1 MNNKKI
7 QEQDIDKLPLRTQA
21 LIAIGGIQRDKAT
34 TPIFIKN
41 IFNSSGHKAI
51 SSGPEAD
58 GDDYNT
64 FYTPGTDIN
73 LDADLQ
79 RIRDRIRFEEYG
91 QMFQQGVEGR
101 GFAFEGM
108 LAGLFDGEPS
118 KPGGKEDI
126 KVGNDFYSIKQ
137 SNPGDA
143 WDTGSLM
150 VGYKWAKE
158 SMEGDGLT
166 EEEIPKTPVELMVA
180 SDDYRTYKAEMLIE
194 SFKATNG
201 KPLKWIFAHVLD
213 DKHIRYVAM
222 DSEELISAILSSD
235 CSNGTGSQKCAVGK
249 SRKKDTGVRIK
260 SNFVLGADPNMI
272 TFPSVSDE
280 DIRSIIYDPDGD
292 RIEDKVRRL
301 FKNPNKVSQYTVDY
315 IKNNPK
321 EFLDTVN
328 EILPNLTNEEKKIVH
343 NLLVENTNIEKMTPK
358 IWNLVRLTSS
368 MLGEK
373 AFVSRGGSI
382 IDFQSTLNRYF
393 NVGSYSASILW
404 LIIQHNS
411 QYYGISEK
419 EVVNLPLEKVKLP
432 DTIYETNVEYYGEY
446 ENGYEEDPC
455 DDEGV
460 GEESGNECQCRNA
473 SKEVEDKEGNTSL
486 EDCDYGW
493 DDDCECV
500 EWESQEI
507 EMYWHPL
514 LEDKTHTLFNPLEG
528 LVGDVDDLYLSV
540 LNNHEKEVIY
550 IIQKEEIEDGYED
563 RTTWDYF
570 DDGRSGDIEY
580 NTVEEIDVSRELGY
594 LNRSLYGGQL
604 TEETDL
610 FGQGLLDPIEPED
623 FEGDE
628 EEWEKMMTDTADD
641 TQKDTTLE
649 PEYEYTGG
657 KTDPSKGFVAPSAEV
672 TNNICSVEGFCQ
684 EQGPITFGQ
693 LKALVEEATNKR
705 IGADIGR
712 GVFKTMWRIVP
723 FFIPQI
729 LLAAVGVTVTRAIN
743 KIITPALKDTG
754 GYKSWWGKVV
764 LKAMDIAEGD
774 YIPDIALGDDPLSK
788 IFFISDGLMAMIK
801 DKYKLKFARYVANVA
816 ASQPDNKP
824 VPDWFVENLL
834 RDYLNQKFLLDP
846 PLTFKKGVELEK
858 LNEQTEVEVKDN
870 TKKDN
875 EQFTRFEV
883 TVLNYFAKQFTW
895 EELNQLAAIDF
906 HGLNREGYEKYKNYL
921 KYFGITIN
929 EDNNWDE
936 EWAKST
942 RFAKWVIDNWKE
954 AEAAKEIEKGDDFDP
969 YITYDLDFGL
979 VTNPIKEWPSMYEV
993 RGDESGWEQVYRS
1006 GYISIPAWDEDDAHD
1021 RATQHF
1027 WDYEPDMETGD
1038 YGDYEQDDF
1047 EIGADITFE
1056 KSLKEHIMSL
1066 GEDEHRKIDLEKFSN
1081 LLVKAV
1087 FTKEGGWGR
1096 TSQTFVLYITPS
1108 GTIKAIKYDGGISKS
1123 AIPFKENEK
1132 INLGSLIRFEKES
1145 GFDLRMKGRIRESVK
1160 TTKRINKS
1168 INKWVDNEYDLIL
1181 DHNNLPKFL
1190 NKSTQKLNTYNQ
1202 VNNMICE
1209 IWGKTYNYKL
1219 DVNNFG
1225 VKNIDTTYNHHNN
1238 LVFENLTN
1246 EGINLPL
1253 STLKHYLNKNI
1264 KEEVNDNIVKH
1275 KNINLYKLQNK
1286 LTNLGFIKEDQP
1298 QQKVVLEWLN
1308 EVIKETN
1315 KNGVITEEGKIEY
1328 VDNLTESYDT
1338 HLPHG
1343 LGVPEEIFFNTFE
1356 TFRPEVLKDLKPHIN
1371 EFMYYCLGFEE
1382 MKPEDSEDWYSMGR
1396 KEGFD
1401 TLIHHPGHSPF
1412 ATVEDVLSDSCS
1424 DAYNRI
1430 WEIIAELERRLKNI
1444 GVLEPRVKVENGE
1457 RIVNYYEDN
1466 LPDSLVKAYTQLFS
1480 ELDPRLK
1487 SSKMGIPMVNTG
1499 GWDQELITGIYKG
1512 SMTEDN
1518 PRAHSYSS
1526 GKHTNPQEVEIGDII
1541 RLIHMDDP
1549 QGIIVGSY
1557 GEVVGFDSDPWEKRI
1572 LVVWDL
1578 PNGETRN
1585 LPLYPSIDTYMV
1597 HKKKEQINE
1606 QDNQLNAFPTGQ
1618 FEFTAHEDKSEAQWL
1633 EKTVPD
1639 KIIKALFDKWDE
1651 DGLNLNLFKY
1661 LGIPTGAMPITYIV
1675 KRYIR
1680 NTKKPIPASIT
1691 FDCDDLIEL
1700 FDRNNRDYD
1709 MDYIEEVLCGKD
1721 SFYDHKDWYN
1731 YEYDEYMLQDIDEGN
1746 WETISKIFGGVSKEV
1761 AEDILSP
1768 GSTSEE
1774 VDELK
1779 EKYDEEIN
1787 EIENF
1792 IVWAHNDEAEYAV
1805 KKAMKEDIIDKIR
1818 DHFEGVGRLVN
1829 DDNGRFSYIIEGDL
1843 RDYVNDIW
1851 DNTED
1856 VFEYHPDYSS
1866 ETLEGILM
1874 DVDLQNHNPITYLF
1888 NALMEEEYRFWDYC
1902 EGKKGECLQPE
1913 TKWFDGYY
1921 FPNYDI
1927 NESLQDRLGELE
1939 PWEEETQLQENQ
1951 NIPHWGLYQLLKK
1964 TSKVNNHRRKKVF
1977 DFLNVLQNL
1986 GLVNM
1991 YQSPDFLWSGSK
2003 WLTKYLDL
2011 KHPELLEEPDE
2022 DMPDGRGEIGYDGEW
2037 HHNDALKKA
2046 RYLLDNADTVRDTV
2060 LMMLMD
2066 STEDPSSIKVE
2077 SQMRPFAIDLV
2088 KLWAETK

>member
-7 QEQDIDKLPLRTQA
+7 QEQDIGKLPLRTQA

-108 LAGLFDGEPS
+108 LAGLFDGEPM
-118 KPGGKEDI
+118 KAGGKEDI
-126 KVGNDFYSIKQ
+126 KVGGDYYSIKQ

-150 VGYKWAKE
+150 GGYEWAKK

-180 SDDYRTYKAEMLIE
+180 GDDYRTYKAEMLIE

-201 KPLKWIFAHVLD
+201 QPLKWIFAHVLD
-213 DKHIRYVAM
+213 DKHIRYVSM

-235 CSNGTGSQKCAVGK
+235 CSSGTGSQKCAVGK

-292 RIEDKVRRL
+292 RVEDNIRRI

-328 EILPNLTNEEKKIVH
+328 EILPNLTKEEKKIVH

-368 MLGEK
+368 MLGEE

-382 IDFQSTLNRYF
+382 IDFENVLKKYF
-393 NVGSYSASILW
+393 NVGSDSASILW

-419 EVVNLPLEKVKLP
+419 EAVNLPLEKVKLP
-432 DTIYETNVEYYGEY
+432 ETIYETNVGYYGEY
-446 ENGYEEDPC
+446 ENGYEDDPC

-514 LEDKTHTLFNPLEG
+514 LEDKTYTLFNPIEEG
-528 LVGDVDDLYLSV
+528 RTSNDIWSVDDLYLNV

-550 IIQKEEIEDGYED
+550 IRQKEEIEDGYED

-570 DDGRSGDIEY
+570 DDGRSGDID
-580 NTVEEIDVSRELGY
+580 TIDIEEIDVGRELGY

-628 EEWEKMMTDTADD
+628 EEWDKLVDD
-641 TQKDTTLE
+641 VEE
-649 PEYEYTGG
+649 PEIEPTYDYQGG
-657 KTDPSKGFVAPSAEV
+657 KTDASAGYVAPSSDV
-672 TNNICSVEGFCQ
+672 TDNICKVEGFCE

-693 LKALVEEATNKR
+693 LKLLVEEATSKR
-705 IGADIGR
+705 IKADIGR
-712 GVFKTMWRIVP
+712 GIFKSLWRIIP
-723 FFIPQI
+723 FFVPQI
-729 LLAAVGVTVTRAIN
+729 LLAAVGVTVTRAFN
-743 KIITPALKDTG
+743 KIITPALKDTR
-754 GYKSWWGKVV
+754 GYKSWWGKAV
-764 LKAMDIAEGD
+764 LKAMDVAEGD
-774 YIPDIALGDDPLSK
+774 YIPDVALGDDPLSK
-788 IFFISDGLMAMIK
+788 IFFISDGLMSMIK
-801 DKYKLKFARYVANVA
+801 DKYKLKFARYVSEY
-816 ASQPDNKP
+816 ASTRPDNEP

-834 RDYLNQKFLLDP
+834 RDYLNQKFLLNP
-846 PLTFKKGVELEK
+846 PLPVKNSIEKKG
-858 LNEQTEVEVKDN
+858 LNEQTEVDVVDN
-870 TKKDN
+870 TKY
-875 EQFTRFEV
+875 EQFTKLEI
-883 TVLNYFAKQFTW
+883 LIMNNIAKKIGYDELKGLVDSEYYNLSSKSTDKLCDILKLFSIKCDTDVDTW
-895 EELNQLAAIDF
+895 TLA
-906 HGLNREGYEKYKNYL
+906 
-921 KYFGITIN
+921 
-929 EDNNWDE
+929 
-936 EWAKST
+936 T
-942 RFAKWVIDNWKE
+942 RFAKWMVDNWVE
-954 AEAAKEIEKGDDFDP
+954 AERIKEIQLGDDFDP
-969 YITYDLDFGL
+969 SITYDLDFGL
-979 VTNPIKEWPSMYEV
+979 VKNPIKEMPKEYYV
-993 RGDESGWEQVYRS
+993 TGYQSGWQKEYKEGS
-1006 GYISIPAWDEDDAHD
+1006 IYIPAWDVKDAID
-1021 RATQHF
+1021 KAYEGWF
-1027 WDYEPDMETGD
+1027 DYDPDMETVD
-1038 YGDYEQDDF
+1038 WGDYEDGD
-1047 EIGADITFE
+1047 
-1056 KSLKEHIMSL
+1056 
-1066 GEDEHRKIDLEKFSN
+1066 DLEIEKKDVK
-1081 LLVKAV
+1081 LVKNLNEDNFNVHSLSGFNNLMVKAI
-1087 FTKEGGWGR
+1087 FTHSGSWGR
-1096 TSQTFVLYITPS
+1096 APQKFIVYLTP
-1108 GTIKAIKYDGGISKS
+1108 TGI
-1123 AIPFKENEK
+1123 
-1132 INLGSLIRFEKES
+1132 
-1145 GFDLRMKGRIRESVK
+1145 VK
-1160 TTKRINKS
+1160 TTKRGDSMSASQIPFKNGDKVRLGDLIKYEKQSGFELQMVGRIHENTKSTRINKS
-1168 INKWVDNEYDLIL
+1168 IKTWINKEFNLVL
-1181 DHNNLPKFL
+1181 DHNNVVTFL
-1190 NKSTQKLNTYNQ
+1190 DKNTEKLNTYNQ
-1202 VNNMICE
+1202 VNDLICE
-1209 IWGKTYNYKL
+1209 IWGKENNHKL
-1219 DVNNFG
+1219 NVHEFEI
-1225 VKNIDTTYNHHNN
+1225 KKINIENKKYNN
-1238 LVFENLTN
+1238 LLFENLN
-1246 EGINLPL
+1246 NHGVKLPID
-1253 STLKHYLNKNI
+1253 TLKHYLNKHI
-1264 KEEVNDNIVKH
+1264 KEEIKHNILTGDKVN
-1275 KNINLYKLQNK
+1275 LSKLNGK
-1286 LTNLGFIKEDQP
+1286 LTKLGFIKENQP
-1298 QQKVVLEWLN
+1298 KQKVVLEWLN
-1308 EVIKETN
+1308 NVIKEIN
-1315 KNGVITEEGKIEY
+1315 KNGVITEEGKIDY
-1328 VDNLTESYDT
+1328 VDNLVETITDT
-1338 HLPHG
+1338 PHG
-1343 LGVPEEIFFNTFE
+1343 LGVPQ
-1356 TFRPEVLKDLKPHIN
+1356 EVFSKTLENIKPRIIKDLEPHVK
-1371 EFMYYCLGFEE
+1371 EFMYYCLGFED
-1382 MKPEDSEDWYSMGR
+1382 MRPDNSEDWYSLDGD
-1396 KEGFD
+1396 EPVDSSVYG
-1401 TLIHHPGHSPF
+1401 PF
-1412 ATVEDVLSDSCS
+1412 KMVEDVLSENCS
-1424 DAYNRI
+1424 DAYSRI
-1430 WEIIAELERRLKNI
+1430 WDIRTELESILKNMGI
-1444 GVLEPRVKVENGE
+1444 LEPRVKTMMDGSKELM
-1457 RIVNYYEDN
+1457 YYEDN
-1466 LPDSLVKAYTQLFS
+1466 LLPPLVNLYS
-1480 ELDPRLK
+1480 ELYGEIDKRLK
-1487 SSKMGIPMVNTG
+1487 SSREGMPVVNKEV
-1499 GWDQELITGIYKG
+1499 QKL
-1512 SMTEDN
+1512 TEDN
-1518 PRAHSYSS
+1518 PRAHSYSG
-1526 GKHTNPQEVEIGDII
+1526 GKHTNPQDVEVGDVI
-1541 RLIHMDDP
+1541 RLIFMDDP
-1549 QGIIVGSY
+1549 QGIAVGSY
-1557 GEVVGFDSDPWEKRI
+1557 GEVVGFDTDPWDTRI
-1572 LVVWDL
+1572 LVTWEL
-1578 PNGETRN
+1578 PGGKQRN
-1585 LPLYPSIDTYMV
+1585 LPLYPSIDTFMI
-1597 HKKKEQINE
+1597 HQKKEQINE
-1606 QDNQLNAFPTGQ
+1606 QDNQLSAFPTGQ
-1618 FEFTAHEDKSEAQWL
+1618 FEFTAHEDNSEAKWL
-1633 EKTVPD
+1633 EKTVSD
-1639 KIIKALFDKWDE
+1639 RVIGVLFDKWDE

-1661 LGIPTGAMPITYIV
+1661 LGIPVGAMPVTYIV

-1680 NTKKPIPASIT
+1680 NTKKPIPVSTT
-1691 FDCDDLIEL
+1691 FDCDDLVGL

-1709 MDYIEEVLCGKD
+1709 MDYIEEFLCGKD
-1721 SFYDHKDWYN
+1721 SFYDHEDWYN

-1874 DVDLQNHNPITYLF
+1874 DVDFQNHNPITYLF

-1939 PWEEETQLQENQ
+1939 PWEEETQLQENK
-1951 NIPHWGLYQLLKK
+1951 NIPHWGLYELLKK
-1964 TSKVNNHRRKKVF
+1964 TSSVNNFRRKKVF

-2022 DMPDGRGEIGYDGEW
+2022 DVEINYDGSW
-2037 HHNDALKKA
+2037 HHNEALKQA
-2046 RYLLDNADTVRDTV
+2046 RYLLDNADAVRDTV

-2077 SQMRPFAIDLV
+2077 SQMRPFATDLV